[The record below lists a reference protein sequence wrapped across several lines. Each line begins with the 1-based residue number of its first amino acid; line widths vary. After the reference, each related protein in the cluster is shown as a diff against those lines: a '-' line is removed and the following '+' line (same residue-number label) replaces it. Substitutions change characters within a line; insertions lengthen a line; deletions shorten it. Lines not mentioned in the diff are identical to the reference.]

1 MTALGS
7 LIKLLSASRDRYYVV
22 LIGQILCAIAQVFML
37 SIPSKLASTWFGAE
51 EVSTACAI
59 AILGTQIGVA
69 MGSIF
74 GSHVVKNSDNMDDI
88 GHDFLIMVI
97 INASITVAVLVLVL
111 ICKYGS

>member
-1 MTALGS
+1 
-7 LIKLLSASRDRYYVV
+7 
-22 LIGQILCAIAQVFML
+22 ML